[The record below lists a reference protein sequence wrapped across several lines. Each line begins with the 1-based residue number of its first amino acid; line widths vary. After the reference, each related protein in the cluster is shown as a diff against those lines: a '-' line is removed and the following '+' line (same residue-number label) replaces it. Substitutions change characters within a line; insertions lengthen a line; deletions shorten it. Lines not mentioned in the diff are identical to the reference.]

1 MKTKMHNGSRLL
13 SLLLAVVLVFTLTVP
28 ALAAEKP
35 QDMNLRIAVM
45 SDLHYLSPDMI
56 ADTEDFEHAF
66 NSDRKLL
73 KESSSV
79 LHEMLER
86 VRADKP
92 DILLVSGDLTKDG
105 EQECHA
111 ALAKQLQQLQQD
123 VPGLKIYVINGNH
136 DIRNYNAKNFNTADG
151 KAVPATRTHPEDF
164 KRIYDFVYSDPTV
177 IATFTP
183 AAGNEAGS
191 LSYVAR
197 PVEGLTVIAMDTCR
211 YSSDNTSNGDDEHET
226 SGAISA
232 DLEKWV
238 IEQTAA
244 AKARGDLVIGLEHHG
259 LVPHFDVE
267 PTILPMYLVNGY
279 ERIAQEYA
287 DAGMSAVFTGHM
299 HAVDIAAMTTK
310 AGNTFYDIET
320 GSALTYPCPIRFVD
334 LRRSTVG
341 GETNTYMSVST
352 KTHIGPI
359 NYTDP
364 ATGVAY
370 VIDDLTEYAR
380 EFGFSTAMLKT
391 VAGDFVKSF
400 FGKYLPNDTWPVTK
414 IIENIDKIIEDV
426 ASIPVA
432 EGNNLLDFAN
442 WIYRCNLAG
451 EDDGNYP
458 AWVQSGIDQL
468 KSGALLDQVLD
479 IVAKDAFGRGSV
491 LFTKFQGLFTKYLK
505 SQLNDLLVKIVV
517 SMSVD
522 NNCPD
527 DNDKTILLE
536 GSNAQVRLLPVTGSS
551 AATTQA
557 YVQGDTATVF
567 LTSRQLR
574 AATGAQSG
582 VAVTVDATDPAV
594 GTVVLAGRSIAN
606 ACDAGAAA
614 LQVKFRSGTVTLDA
628 RALAA
633 LDLHKDVAVSLAS
646 GASLNAAQQRA
657 LGSQAAAATL
667 ANASVL
673 VDGAAASCPA
683 GSVRAAVAVNAAN
696 DLTAWS
702 LADDGSISAVG
713 GVYDAGQQTYAFD
726 VVNGVT
732 AIARFP
738 FTDVVAGTWYYG
750 AAAYAYNN
758 GLFAGMTPTTFAPNA
773 TMTRAML
780 VSVLWRLA
788 GAPAPKA
795 PNTFV
800 DVPDGAWYTDAV
812 TWAAENGVVSGI
824 GGSRFDPSGFV
835 TREQTA
841 EILYNYA
848 HSKGYDVS
856 ARADLTAFPDAAS
869 VSGWA
874 EEALS
879 WANAAG
885 LINGTVRDGQTI
897 LDPQGR
903 RKKSRTQPATAII
916 GSGRTYKGFLIKSAA
931 PAWAV
936 SAQTTRRQ
944 YRS

>member
-259 LVPHFDVE
+259 LVPHFDVQ

-287 DAGMSAVFTGHM
+287 DAGMSVVFTGHM

-320 GSALTYPCPIRFVD
+320 GSALTYPCPVRFVD

-359 NYTDP
+359 HYTDP

-380 EFGFSTAMLKT
+380 EFGFTTDMLKT

-414 IIENIDKIIEDV
+414 IIANIDQIIDDV
-426 ASIPVA
+426 AAVPIA

-468 KSGALLDQVLD
+468 KSGALLDQVLN

-657 LGSQAAAATL
+657 LGSQAAAATF

-683 GSVRAAVAVNAAN
+683 GSVRAAVAVNAAD

-856 ARADLTAFPDAAS
+856 ARADLTAFPDAGS

-897 LDPQGR
+897 LDPQGSA
-903 RKKSRTQPATAII
+903 SR
-916 GSGRTYKGFLIKSAA
+916 
-931 PAWAV
+931 
-936 SAQTTRRQ
+936 AQVAMILMN
-944 YRS
+944 YVEHVVNA

>member
-73 KESSSV
+73 KESSSI
-79 LHEMLER
+79 LREMLER

-151 KAVPATRTHPEDF
+151 KAVPATRTEPEDF
-164 KRIYDFVYSDPTV
+164 KQIYDFVYSDPTV

-183 AAGNEAGS
+183 AEGNKAGG

-259 LVPHFDVE
+259 LVPHFDVQ

-287 DAGMSAVFTGHM
+287 DAGMSVVFTGHM

-320 GSALTYPCPIRFVD
+320 GSALTYPCPVRFVD

-359 NYTDP
+359 HYTDP
-364 ATGVAY
+364 ATGTAH

-380 EFGFSTAMLKT
+380 EFGFTTDMLKT
-391 VAGDFVKSF
+391 VAGDFIKSF

-414 IIENIDKIIEDV
+414 IIANIDQIIDDV
-426 ASIPVA
+426 AAVPIA

-657 LGSQAAAATL
+657 LGTQAATATL

-683 GSVRAAVAVNAAN
+683 GSVRAAVAVNAAD

-713 GVYDAGQQTYAFD
+713 GAYDAGQQTYAFD

-856 ARADLTAFPDAAS
+856 ARADLTAFPDAGS

-897 LDPQGR
+897 LDPQGSA
-903 RKKSRTQPATAII
+903 SR
-916 GSGRTYKGFLIKSAA
+916 
-931 PAWAV
+931 
-936 SAQTTRRQ
+936 AQVAMILMN
-944 YRS
+944 YVEHVVNA

>member
-151 KAVPATRTHPEDF
+151 KAVPATRTEPEDF

-177 IATFTP
+177 LATFTP
-183 AAGNEAGS
+183 AEGNKAGG

-259 LVPHFDVE
+259 LVPHFDVQ

-287 DAGMSAVFTGHM
+287 DAGMSVVFTGHM

-320 GSALTYPCPIRFVD
+320 GSALTYPCPVRFVD

-359 NYTDP
+359 HYTDP

-380 EFGFSTAMLKT
+380 EFGFTTAMLKT

-414 IIENIDKIIEDV
+414 IVANIDQIIDDV
-426 ASIPVA
+426 AAVPIA

-633 LDLHKDVAVSLAS
+633 LDLHRDVAVSLAS

-683 GSVRAAVAVNAAN
+683 GSVRAAVAVNAAD

-702 LADDGSISAVG
+702 LADDGSISAVSG
-713 GVYDAGQQTYAFD
+713 AYDAGQQTYAFD

-856 ARADLTAFPDAAS
+856 ARADLTEFPDAAS

-897 LDPQGR
+897 LDPQGSA
-903 RKKSRTQPATAII
+903 SR
-916 GSGRTYKGFLIKSAA
+916 
-931 PAWAV
+931 
-936 SAQTTRRQ
+936 AQVAMILMN
-944 YRS
+944 YVEHVVNA

>member
-1 MKTKMHNGSRLL
+1 MNHSKRIGSRLL
-13 SLLLAVVLVFTLTVP
+13 SLLLAVALVLALSVP
-28 ALAAEKP
+28 AFAA
-35 QDMNLRIAVM
+35 QDSHSGADTGMLKIAVM
-45 SDLHYLSPDMI
+45 SDDHYLSPSMI
-56 ADTEDFEHAF
+56 RDTADYTTAL
-66 NSDRKLL
+66 NSDRKMFA
-73 KESSSV
+73 ESDAI
-79 LHEMLER
+79 LRTMLDA
-86 VRADKP
+86 VRQDKP
-92 DILLVSGDLTKDG
+92 DVLLISGDLTKDG
-105 EQECHA
+105 EQECHK
-111 ALAKQLQQLQQD
+111 ALAKALQQLQRD
-123 VPGLKIYVINGNH
+123 VPGLKVYVINGNH
-136 DIRNYNAKNFNTADG
+136 DIRNADALNFNTADG
-151 KAVPATRTHPEDF
+151 KAVPATRTDPEDF
-164 KRIYDFVYSDPTV
+164 KRIYDFIYSDPTV
-177 IATFTP
+177 IATYTP
-183 AAGNEAGS
+183 PAGKEAGG

-197 PVEGLTVIAMDTCR
+197 PADGYTLVVIDTGR
-211 YSSDNTSNGDDEHET
+211 YSSDNTSTGKNEHET

-232 DLEKWV
+232 DLEQWV
-238 IEQTAA
+238 IDQIKA
-244 AKARGDLVIGLEHHG
+244 AKARGDVVLGMQHHG
-259 LVPHFDVE
+259 LVAHFDVQ
-267 PTILPMYLVNGY
+267 PTILPMYLVNDY
-279 ERIAQEYA
+279 ERLSQEYA
-287 DAGMSAVFTGHM
+287 DAGMSVMFTGHS
-299 HAVDIAAMTTK
+299 HAVDIASATTV
-310 AGNTFYDIET
+310 AGNTIYDIET
-320 GSALTYPCPIRFVD
+320 GSGLTYPSPLRFVE
-334 LRRSTVG
+334 LRRSADATV
-341 GETNTYMSVST
+341 VST
-352 KTHIGPI
+352 GVRTHFGPI
-359 NYTDP
+359 HYTDP
-364 ATGVAY
+364 LTGTAKT
-370 VIDDLTEYAR
+370 IDDLTEYGRAH
-380 EFGFSTAMLKT
+380 GFTTDMLKT
-391 VAGDFVKSF
+391 VAGSFVKSF
-400 FGKYLPNDTWPVTK
+400 FGKFLPNDTWPVTK
-414 IIENIDKIIEDV
+414 IIANIDQIIDDV
-426 ASIPVA
+426 AAVPIA

-442 WIYRCNLAG
+442 WIYQCNLAG

-458 AWVQSGIDQL
+458 AWVQSGVDQL

-479 IVAKDAFGRGSV
+479 IVARDTFGCGSV
-491 LFTKFQGLFTKYLK
+491 LFTKFQGLFTRYLK

-522 NNCPD
+522 NNCAD
-527 DNDKTILLE
+527 DNDMTFLIANS
-536 GSNAQVRLLPVTGSS
+536 GDAQIRLLPVSGSS

-557 YVQGDTATVF
+557 YVQGSTATVF

-574 AATGAQSG
+574 AATDAQFD
-582 VAVTVDATDPAV
+582 ATVTINATDPAAD
-594 GTVVLAGRSIAN
+594 TVILSGRSIIN
-606 ACDAGAAA
+606 ARNAGVAA

-633 LDLHKDVAVSLAS
+633 LDLHKDVAVSLT

-657 LGSQAAAATL
+657 LGTQAGSAVL

-683 GSVRAAVAVNAAN
+683 GSVRAAVAVNAAD

-713 GVYDAGQQTYAFD
+713 GAYDAGQQTYAFD

-788 GAPAPKA
+788 GEPAPKA

-856 ARADLTAFPDAAS
+856 ARADLTAFPDAGS

-897 LDPQGR
+897 LDPQGSA
-903 RKKSRTQPATAII
+903 SR
-916 GSGRTYKGFLIKSAA
+916 
-931 PAWAV
+931 
-936 SAQTTRRQ
+936 AQVAMILMN
-944 YRS
+944 YVEHVVNA

>member
-79 LHEMLER
+79 LREMLER

-151 KAVPATRTHPEDF
+151 KAVPATRTEPEDF

-177 IATFTP
+177 LATFTP
-183 AAGNEAGS
+183 AEGNKAGG

-211 YSSDNTSNGDDEHET
+211 YSADNTSNGDDEHET

-259 LVPHFDVE
+259 LVPHFDVQ

-287 DAGMSAVFTGHM
+287 DAGMSVVFTGHM

-320 GSALTYPCPIRFVD
+320 GSALTYPCPVRFVD

-359 NYTDP
+359 HYTDP

-380 EFGFSTAMLKT
+380 EFGFTTAMLKT

-414 IIENIDKIIEDV
+414 IIANIDQIIDDV
-426 ASIPVA
+426 AAVPIA

-683 GSVRAAVAVNAAN
+683 GSVRAAVAVNAAD

-702 LADDGSISAVG
+702 LADDGSISAVSG
-713 GVYDAGQQTYAFD
+713 AYDAGQQTYAFD

-879 WANAAG
+879 WANAAD

-897 LDPQGR
+897 LDPQGSA
-903 RKKSRTQPATAII
+903 SR
-916 GSGRTYKGFLIKSAA
+916 
-931 PAWAV
+931 
-936 SAQTTRRQ
+936 AQVAMILMN
-944 YRS
+944 YVEHVVNA

>member
-56 ADTEDFEHAF
+56 ADTEDFEHAL

-73 KESSSV
+73 KESSAI
-79 LHEMLER
+79 LNEMFER

-123 VPGLKIYVINGNH
+123 IPGLKIYVINGNH

-151 KAVPATRTHPEDF
+151 KAVLATRTEPEDF

-183 AAGNEAGS
+183 AEGNKAGG

-211 YSSDNTSNGDDEHET
+211 YSSDNTSIGDDEHET

-267 PTILPMYLVNGY
+267 PTILPMYLVNDY

-299 HAVDIAAMTTK
+299 HAVDIAAMTTA

-359 NYTDP
+359 HYTDP
-364 ATGVAY
+364 ATGAAY

-380 EFGFSTAMLKT
+380 EFGFSTDMLKT

-414 IIENIDKIIEDV
+414 IIANIDQIIDDV
-426 ASIPVA
+426 AAIPIA

-442 WIYRCNLAG
+442 WIYQCNLAG

-557 YVQGDTATVF
+557 YVQGDTAAVF

-594 GTVVLAGRSIAN
+594 GTVVLSGRSIAN

-614 LQVKFRSGTVTLDA
+614 LQMKFRSGTVTLDA

-683 GSVRAAVAVNAAN
+683 GSVRAAVAVNAAD

-702 LADDGSISAVG
+702 LAENGTISAVG
-713 GVYDAGQQTYAFD
+713 GAWDADRQTYTFD
-726 VVNGVT
+726 VVSGVT

-788 GAPAPKA
+788 GEPAPKA

-856 ARADLTAFPDAAS
+856 ARADLTVFPDAGS

-874 EEALS
+874 ENALS

-897 LDPQGR
+897 LDPQGSA
-903 RKKSRTQPATAII
+903 SR
-916 GSGRTYKGFLIKSAA
+916 
-931 PAWAV
+931 
-936 SAQTTRRQ
+936 AQVAMILMN
-944 YRS
+944 YVEHVVNA

>member
-123 VPGLKIYVINGNH
+123 IPGLKIYVINGNH
-136 DIRNYNAKNFNTADG
+136 DIRNYNAKNFNTPDG

-197 PVEGLTVIAMDTCR
+197 PVEGLTIVAMDTCR
-211 YSSDNTSNGDDEHET
+211 YSKENTSNGTDEHET

-359 NYTDP
+359 HYTDP

-380 EFGFSTAMLKT
+380 EFGFTTAMLKT
-391 VAGDFVKSF
+391 VAGDFIKSF

-414 IIENIDKIIEDV
+414 IVANIDKIIDDV
-426 ASIPVA
+426 AAVPIA

-458 AWVQSGIDQL
+458 AWVQSGMDQL
-468 KSGALLDQVLD
+468 RSGALLDQVLD
-479 IVAKDAFGRGSV
+479 IVAKDAFGRSSV

-505 SQLNDLLVKIVV
+505 GQLNDLLVKIVV

-683 GSVRAAVAVNAAN
+683 GSVRAAVAVNAAD

-702 LADDGSISAVG
+702 LADDGSISAVSG
-713 GVYDAGQQTYAFD
+713 AYDAGQQTYAFD

-897 LDPQGR
+897 LNPQGSA
-903 RKKSRTQPATAII
+903 SR
-916 GSGRTYKGFLIKSAA
+916 
-931 PAWAV
+931 
-936 SAQTTRRQ
+936 AQVAMILMN
-944 YRS
+944 YVEHVVNA

>member
-151 KAVPATRTHPEDF
+151 KAVPATRTEPEDF

-197 PVEGLTVIAMDTCR
+197 PVEGLTIVAMDTCR
-211 YSSDNTSNGDDEHET
+211 YSKENTSNGDDEHET

-259 LVPHFDVE
+259 LVPHFDVQ

-287 DAGMSAVFTGHM
+287 DAGMSVVFTGHM

-320 GSALTYPCPIRFVD
+320 GSALTYPCPVRFVD

-359 NYTDP
+359 HYTDP

-380 EFGFSTAMLKT
+380 EFGFTTAMLKT

-414 IIENIDKIIEDV
+414 IVANIDQIIDDV
-426 ASIPVA
+426 AAVPIA

-536 GSNAQVRLLPVTGSS
+536 GSNAQVRLLPVTGSN

-683 GSVRAAVAVNAAN
+683 GSVRAAVAVNAAD

-702 LADDGSISAVG
+702 LADDGSISAVSG
-713 GVYDAGQQTYAFD
+713 AYDAGQQTYAFD

-856 ARADLTAFPDAAS
+856 ARAELTAFPDAGS

-897 LDPQGR
+897 LDPQGSA
-903 RKKSRTQPATAII
+903 SR
-916 GSGRTYKGFLIKSAA
+916 
-931 PAWAV
+931 
-936 SAQTTRRQ
+936 AQVAMILMN
-944 YRS
+944 YVEHVVNA

>member
-1 MKTKMHNGSRLL
+1 MKTRMHNGSRLL

-28 ALAAEKP
+28 ALAADKP

-56 ADTEDFEHAF
+56 ADTADFEHAL

-73 KESSSV
+73 KESSAI
-79 LHEMLER
+79 LYEKFEQ

-123 VPGLKIYVINGNH
+123 IPGLKIYVINGNH
-136 DIRNYNAKNFNTADG
+136 DIRNYNAKNFNTPDG

-197 PVEGLTVIAMDTCR
+197 PVEGLTIIAMDTCR
-211 YSSDNTSNGDDEHET
+211 YSKENTSNGTDEHET

-287 DAGMSAVFTGHM
+287 DAGMSVVFTGHM

-320 GSALTYPCPIRFVD
+320 GSALTYPCPVRFVD

-341 GETNTYMSVST
+341 GETSTYMSVST
-352 KTHIGPI
+352 KTHTGPI
-359 NYTDP
+359 HYTDP
-364 ATGVAY
+364 ATGTAH

-380 EFGFSTAMLKT
+380 EFGFSTDMLKT

-414 IIENIDKIIEDV
+414 IVANIDQIIDDV
-426 ASIPVA
+426 AAVPIA
-432 EGNNLLDFAN
+432 DGKDLLDFAN
-442 WIYRCNLAG
+442 WIYQCNLAG

-458 AWVQSGIDQL
+458 AWVQSGVDQL
-468 KSGALLDQVLD
+468 KSGALLDQVLN
-479 IVAKDAFGRGSV
+479 IVARDAFGRGSV
-491 LFTKFQGLFTKYLK
+491 LFTKFQGLFTRYLK

-683 GSVRAAVAVNAAN
+683 GSVRAAVAVNAAD

-702 LADDGSISAVG
+702 LADDGSISAVSG
-713 GVYDAGQQTYAFD
+713 AYDAGQQTYAFD

-856 ARADLTAFPDAAS
+856 ARADLTAFPDAGS

-897 LDPQGR
+897 LDPQGSA
-903 RKKSRTQPATAII
+903 SR
-916 GSGRTYKGFLIKSAA
+916 
-931 PAWAV
+931 
-936 SAQTTRRQ
+936 AQVAMILMN
-944 YRS
+944 YVEHVVNA

>member
-13 SLLLAVVLVFTLTVP
+13 SLLLAVVLVLTLTVP

-197 PVEGLTVIAMDTCR
+197 PVEGLTIVAMDTCR
-211 YSSDNTSNGDDEHET
+211 YSKENTSNGTDEHET

-320 GSALTYPCPIRFVD
+320 GSALTYPCPVRFVD

-359 NYTDP
+359 HYTDP

-380 EFGFSTAMLKT
+380 EFGFTTAMLKT
-391 VAGDFVKSF
+391 VAGDFIKSF

-414 IIENIDKIIEDV
+414 IIANIDQIIDDV
-426 ASIPVA
+426 AAVPIA

-657 LGSQAAAATL
+657 LGSQAATATL

-683 GSVRAAVAVNAAN
+683 GSVRAAVAVNAAD

-713 GVYDAGQQTYAFD
+713 GAYDAGQQTYAFD

-856 ARADLTAFPDAAS
+856 ARADLTAFPDAGS

-897 LDPQGR
+897 LDPQGSA
-903 RKKSRTQPATAII
+903 SR
-916 GSGRTYKGFLIKSAA
+916 
-931 PAWAV
+931 
-936 SAQTTRRQ
+936 AQVAMILMN
-944 YRS
+944 YVEHVVNA

>member
-13 SLLLAVVLVFTLTVP
+13 SLLLAVVLVLTLTVP

-111 ALAKQLQQLQQD
+111 ALAKQLQQD
-123 VPGLKIYVINGNH
+123 IPGLKIYVINGNH
-136 DIRNYNAKNFNTADG
+136 DIRNYNAKNFNTPDG

-197 PVEGLTVIAMDTCR
+197 PVEGLTIVAMDTCR
-211 YSSDNTSNGDDEHET
+211 YSKENTSNGTDEHET

-414 IIENIDKIIEDV
+414 IVANIDQIIDDV
-426 ASIPVA
+426 AAVPIA

-458 AWVQSGIDQL
+458 AWVQSGMDQL
-468 KSGALLDQVLD
+468 RSGALLDQVLD
-479 IVAKDAFGRGSV
+479 IVAKDAFGRSSV

-505 SQLNDLLVKIVV
+505 GQLNDLLVKIVV

-683 GSVRAAVAVNAAN
+683 GSVRAAVAVNAAD

-713 GVYDAGQQTYAFD
+713 GAYDAGQQTYAFD

-897 LDPQGR
+897 LDPQGSA
-903 RKKSRTQPATAII
+903 SR
-916 GSGRTYKGFLIKSAA
+916 
-931 PAWAV
+931 
-936 SAQTTRRQ
+936 AQVAMILMN
-944 YRS
+944 YVEHVVNA

>member
-79 LHEMLER
+79 LREMLER

-123 VPGLKIYVINGNH
+123 IPGLKIYVINGNH
-136 DIRNYNAKNFNTADG
+136 DIRNYNAKNFNTPDG

-359 NYTDP
+359 HYTDP

-380 EFGFSTAMLKT
+380 KFGFTTAMLKT
-391 VAGDFVKSF
+391 VAGDFIKSF

-414 IIENIDKIIEDV
+414 IVANIDQIIDDV
-426 ASIPVA
+426 AAVPIA

-458 AWVQSGIDQL
+458 AWVQSGVDQL

-683 GSVRAAVAVNAAN
+683 GSVRAAVAVNAAD

-713 GVYDAGQQTYAFD
+713 GAYDAGQQTYAFD

-788 GAPAPKA
+788 GEPAPKA

-897 LDPQGR
+897 LDPQGSA
-903 RKKSRTQPATAII
+903 SR
-916 GSGRTYKGFLIKSAA
+916 
-931 PAWAV
+931 
-936 SAQTTRRQ
+936 AQVAMILMN
-944 YRS
+944 YVEHVVNA

>member
-151 KAVPATRTHPEDF
+151 KAVPATRTEPEDF

-177 IATFTP
+177 LATFTP
-183 AAGNEAGS
+183 AEGNKAGG

-259 LVPHFDVE
+259 LVPHFDVQ

-287 DAGMSAVFTGHM
+287 DAGMSVVFTGHM

-320 GSALTYPCPIRFVD
+320 GSALTYPCPVRFVD

-359 NYTDP
+359 HYTDP

-380 EFGFSTAMLKT
+380 EFGFTTAMLKT

-414 IIENIDKIIEDV
+414 IIANIDQIIDDV
-426 ASIPVA
+426 AAVPIA

-606 ACDAGAAA
+606 ARDAGAAA

-657 LGSQAAAATL
+657 LGSQVAAATL
-667 ANASVL
+667 ARASVT

-683 GSVRAAVAVNAAN
+683 GSVRAAVAVNAAD

-856 ARADLTAFPDAAS
+856 ARADLTAFPDAGS

-897 LDPQGR
+897 LDPQGSA
-903 RKKSRTQPATAII
+903 SR
-916 GSGRTYKGFLIKSAA
+916 
-931 PAWAV
+931 
-936 SAQTTRRQ
+936 AQVAMILMN
-944 YRS
+944 YVEHVVNA

>member
-136 DIRNYNAKNFNTADG
+136 DIRNYNAKNFNTPDG
-151 KAVPATRTHPEDF
+151 KAVPATRTEPEDF
-164 KRIYDFVYSDPTV
+164 KQIYDFVYSDPTV

-183 AAGNEAGS
+183 AEGNKAGG

-259 LVPHFDVE
+259 LVPHFDVQ

-287 DAGMSAVFTGHM
+287 DAGMSVVFTGHM

-320 GSALTYPCPIRFVD
+320 GSALTYPCPVRFVD

-359 NYTDP
+359 HYTDP

-380 EFGFSTAMLKT
+380 EFGFTTDMLKT
-391 VAGDFVKSF
+391 VAGDFIKSF

-414 IIENIDKIIEDV
+414 IIANIDQIIDDV
-426 ASIPVA
+426 AAVPIA
-432 EGNNLLDFAN
+432 EGNDLLDFAN

-683 GSVRAAVAVNAAN
+683 GSVRAAVAVNAAD

-713 GVYDAGQQTYAFD
+713 GAYDAGQQTYAFD

-856 ARADLTAFPDAAS
+856 ARADLTAFPDAGS

-874 EEALS
+874 EKALS

-897 LDPQGR
+897 LDPQGSA
-903 RKKSRTQPATAII
+903 SR
-916 GSGRTYKGFLIKSAA
+916 
-931 PAWAV
+931 
-936 SAQTTRRQ
+936 AQVAMILMN
-944 YRS
+944 YVEHVVNA

>member
-13 SLLLAVVLVFTLTVP
+13 SLLLAVVFVFTLTVP

-151 KAVPATRTHPEDF
+151 KAVPATRTEPEDF

-177 IATFTP
+177 LATFTP
-183 AAGNEAGS
+183 AEGNKAGG

-259 LVPHFDVE
+259 LVPHFDVQ

-287 DAGMSAVFTGHM
+287 DAGMSVVFTGHM

-320 GSALTYPCPIRFVD
+320 GSALTYPCPVRFVD

-359 NYTDP
+359 HYTDP

-380 EFGFSTAMLKT
+380 EFGFTTAMLKT

-414 IIENIDKIIEDV
+414 IVANIDQIIDDV
-426 ASIPVA
+426 AAVPIA

-633 LDLHKDVAVSLAS
+633 LDLHRDVAVSLAS

-683 GSVRAAVAVNAAN
+683 GSVRAAVAVNAAD

-702 LADDGSISAVG
+702 LADDGSISAVSG
-713 GVYDAGQQTYAFD
+713 AYDAGQQTYAFD

-897 LDPQGR
+897 LDPQGSA
-903 RKKSRTQPATAII
+903 SR
-916 GSGRTYKGFLIKSAA
+916 
-931 PAWAV
+931 
-936 SAQTTRRQ
+936 AQVAMILMN
-944 YRS
+944 YVEHVVNA

>member
-1 MKTKMHNGSRLL
+1 MKTRMHNGSRLL

-28 ALAAEKP
+28 ALAADKP

-56 ADTEDFEHAF
+56 ADTADFEHAL

-73 KESSSV
+73 KESSAI
-79 LHEMLER
+79 LYEKFEQ

-123 VPGLKIYVINGNH
+123 IPGLKIYVINGNH
-136 DIRNYNAKNFNTADG
+136 DIRNYNAKNFNTPDG

-197 PVEGLTVIAMDTCR
+197 PVEGLTIIAMDTCR
-211 YSSDNTSNGDDEHET
+211 YSKENTSNGTDEHET

-287 DAGMSAVFTGHM
+287 DAGMSVVFTGHM

-380 EFGFSTAMLKT
+380 EFGFSTDMLKT

-458 AWVQSGIDQL
+458 AWVQSGMDQL
-468 KSGALLDQVLD
+468 RSGALLDQVLD
-479 IVAKDAFGRGSV
+479 IVAKDAFGRSSV
-491 LFTKFQGLFTKYLK
+491 LLTKFQGLFTKYLK
-505 SQLNDLLVKIVV
+505 GQLNDLLVKIVV

-551 AATTQA
+551 ATSTQA
-557 YVQGDTATVF
+557 YVQDGTSTVF
-567 LTSRQLR
+567 LSSRQLR
-574 AATGAQSG
+574 AATNAQSG
-582 VAVTVDATDPAV
+582 ATVTVDATDPAAS
-594 GTVVLAGRSIAN
+594 TVVLAGHSIAN
-606 ACDAGAAA
+606 AREAGVAA
-614 LQVKFRSGTVTLDA
+614 LQVKFKSGTVALNA
-628 RALAA
+628 SALAA
-633 LDLHKDVAVSLAS
+633 LDLHKDVVVSLAN
-646 GASLNAAQQRA
+646 GASLNAAQRRA
-657 LGSQAAAATL
+657 LGKQADSAVLAT
-667 ANASVL
+667 ASVT
-673 VDGAAASCPA
+673 VDGAAVKYPA
-683 GSVRAAVAVNAAN
+683 GGVRATVSARALENM
-696 DLTAWS
+696 TAWN

-713 GVYDAGQQTYAFD
+713 GAYNAEQKTYSFN
-726 VVNGVT
+726 VLNGVT
-732 AIARFP
+732 AMASFP
-738 FTDVVAGTWYYG
+738 FADVPAGAWYYG

-758 GLFAGMTPTTFAPNA
+758 GLFAGETATTFAPNQ
-773 TMTRAML
+773 TMNRAML
-780 VSVLWRLA
+780 VTVLWSLA
-788 GAPAPKA
+788 GKPAPKGV
-795 PNTFV
+795 NTFS
-800 DVPDGAWYTDAV
+800 DVPNGEWYTNAV
-812 TWAAENGVVSGI
+812 TWAAENSVVTGVGSG
-824 GGSRFDPSGFV
+824 RFDPNGAV
-835 TREQTA
+835 TREQA
-841 EILYNYA
+841 AVILYKYA
-848 HSKGYDVS
+848 QSKGYDVS
-856 ARADLTAFPDAAS
+856 AHADLTAFPDAGS
-869 VSGWA
+869 VSDWA
-874 EEALS
+874 QDALA
-879 WANAAG
+879 WANATG
-885 LINGTVRDGQTI
+885 LIQGTVYGSKTI
-897 LDPQGR
+897 LDPQGSA
-903 RKKSRTQPATAII
+903 SRAQVAAI
-916 GSGRTYKGFLIKSAA
+916 L
-931 PAWAV
+931 
-936 SAQTTRRQ
+936 
-944 YRS
+944 RSYVEHVVNA

>member
-1 MKTKMHNGSRLL
+1 MNHSKRIGSRLL
-13 SLLLAVVLVFTLTVP
+13 SLLLAVALVLALSVP
-28 ALAAEKP
+28 AFAA
-35 QDMNLRIAVM
+35 QDSHSGADTGTLKIAVM
-45 SDLHYLSPDMI
+45 SDDHYLSPSMI
-56 ADTEDFEHAF
+56 RDTADYTTAL
-66 NSDRKLL
+66 NSDRKMFA
-73 KESSSV
+73 ESDAI
-79 LHEMLER
+79 LRTMLDA
-86 VRADKP
+86 VRQDKP
-92 DILLVSGDLTKDG
+92 DVLLISGDLTKDG
-105 EQECHA
+105 EQECHK
-111 ALAKQLQQLQQD
+111 ALAKALQQLQRD
-123 VPGLKIYVINGNH
+123 VPGLKVYVINGNH
-136 DIRNYNAKNFNTADG
+136 DIRNADALNFNTADG
-151 KAVPATRTHPEDF
+151 KAVPATRTDPEDF
-164 KRIYDFVYSDPTV
+164 KRIYDFIYSDPTV
-177 IATFTP
+177 IATYTP
-183 AAGNEAGS
+183 PAGKEAGG

-197 PVEGLTVIAMDTCR
+197 PADGYTLVVIDTGR
-211 YSSDNTSNGDDEHET
+211 YSSDNTSTGKNEHET

-232 DLEKWV
+232 DLEQWV
-238 IEQTAA
+238 IDQIKA
-244 AKARGDLVIGLEHHG
+244 AKARGDVVLGMQHHG
-259 LVPHFDVE
+259 LVAHFDVQ
-267 PTILPMYLVNGY
+267 PTILPMYLVNDY
-279 ERIAQEYA
+279 ERLSQEYA
-287 DAGMSAVFTGHM
+287 DAGMSVMFTGHS
-299 HAVDIAAMTTK
+299 HAVDIASATTV
-310 AGNTFYDIET
+310 AGNTIYDIET
-320 GSALTYPCPIRFVD
+320 GSGLTYPSPLRFVE
-334 LRRSTVG
+334 LRRSADATV
-341 GETNTYMSVST
+341 VST
-352 KTHIGPI
+352 GVRTHFGPI
-359 NYTDP
+359 HYTDP
-364 ATGVAY
+364 LTGTAKT
-370 VIDDLTEYAR
+370 IDDLTEYGRAH
-380 EFGFSTAMLKT
+380 GFTTDMLKT
-391 VAGDFVKSF
+391 VAGSFVKSF
-400 FGKYLPNDTWPVTK
+400 FGKFLPNDTWPVTK
-414 IIENIDKIIEDV
+414 IIANIDQIIDDV
-426 ASIPVA
+426 AAVPIA

-442 WIYRCNLAG
+442 WIYQCNLAG

-458 AWVQSGIDQL
+458 AWVQSGVDQL

-479 IVAKDAFGRGSV
+479 IVARDTFGCGSV
-491 LFTKFQGLFTKYLK
+491 LFTKFQGLFTRYLK

-522 NNCPD
+522 NNCAD
-527 DNDKTILLE
+527 DNDMTFLIANS
-536 GSNAQVRLLPVTGSS
+536 GDAQIRLLPVSGSS

-557 YVQGDTATVF
+557 YVQGSTATVF

-574 AATGAQSG
+574 AATDAQFD
-582 VAVTVDATDPAV
+582 ATVTINATDPAAD
-594 GTVVLAGRSIAN
+594 TVILSGRSIIN
-606 ACDAGAAA
+606 ARNAGVAA

-633 LDLHKDVAVSLAS
+633 LDLHKDVAVSLT

-657 LGSQAAAATL
+657 LGTQAGSAVL

-683 GSVRAAVAVNAAN
+683 GSVRAAVAVNAAD

-713 GVYDAGQQTYAFD
+713 GAYDAGQQTYAFD

-897 LDPQGR
+897 LDPQGSA
-903 RKKSRTQPATAII
+903 SR
-916 GSGRTYKGFLIKSAA
+916 
-931 PAWAV
+931 
-936 SAQTTRRQ
+936 AQVAMILMN
-944 YRS
+944 YVEHVVNA

>member
-1 MKTKMHNGSRLL
+1 MKTRMHNGSRLL

-28 ALAAEKP
+28 ALAADKP

-56 ADTEDFEHAF
+56 ADTADFEHAL

-73 KESSSV
+73 KESSAI
-79 LHEMLER
+79 LYEKFEQ

-123 VPGLKIYVINGNH
+123 IPGLKIYVINGNH

-151 KAVPATRTHPEDF
+151 KAVPATRTEPEDF

-197 PVEGLTVIAMDTCR
+197 PVEGLTIVAMDTCR
-211 YSSDNTSNGDDEHET
+211 YSKENTSNGDDEHET

-259 LVPHFDVE
+259 LVPHFDVQ

-287 DAGMSAVFTGHM
+287 DAGMSVVFTGHM

-320 GSALTYPCPIRFVD
+320 GSALTYPCPVRFVD

-359 NYTDP
+359 HYTDP

-380 EFGFSTAMLKT
+380 EFGFTTAMLKT

-414 IIENIDKIIEDV
+414 IVANIDQIIDDV
-426 ASIPVA
+426 AAVPIA

-536 GSNAQVRLLPVTGSS
+536 GSNAQVRLLPVTGSN

-683 GSVRAAVAVNAAN
+683 GSVRAAVAVNAAD

-702 LADDGSISAVG
+702 LADDGSISAVSG
-713 GVYDAGQQTYAFD
+713 AYDAGQQTYAFD

-856 ARADLTAFPDAAS
+856 ARADLTAFPDAGS

-897 LDPQGR
+897 LDPQGSA
-903 RKKSRTQPATAII
+903 SR
-916 GSGRTYKGFLIKSAA
+916 
-931 PAWAV
+931 
-936 SAQTTRRQ
+936 AQVAMILMN
-944 YRS
+944 YVEHVVNA

>member
-35 QDMNLRIAVM
+35 QDMNLKIAVM
-45 SDLHYLSPDMI
+45 SDDHYLSPSMI
-56 ADTEDFEHAF
+56 RDTEDYKTAL
-66 NSDRKLL
+66 NSDRKMFAESDAILRTLL
-73 KESSSV
+73 DA
-79 LHEMLER
+79 
-86 VRADKP
+86 VRQDKP
-92 DILLVSGDLTKDG
+92 DVLLLSGDLTKDG
-105 EQECHA
+105 EQECHK
-111 ALAKQLQQLQQD
+111 ALAKQLKQLQKE
-123 VPGLKIYVINGNH
+123 VPGMKVYVINGNH
-136 DIRNYNAKNFNTADG
+136 DIRNSDALNFNTPDG
-151 KAVPATRTHPEDF
+151 KAVPATRTHPKDF
-164 KRIYDFVYSDPTV
+164 KQIYDFVYSDPTV
-177 IATFTP
+177 IATYTP
-183 AAGNEAGS
+183 PAGKEAGG

-197 PVEGLTVIAMDTCR
+197 PADGFTLVVIDTGR
-211 YSSDNTSNGDDEHET
+211 YSSDNTSTGKDEHET
-226 SGAISA
+226 SGAISS
-232 DLEKWV
+232 DLEQWV
-238 IEQTAA
+238 IAQIQA
-244 AKARGDLVIGLEHHG
+244 AKARGDVVLGMQHHG
-259 LVPHFDVE
+259 LVAHFDVE
-267 PTILPMYLVNGY
+267 PTILPMYLVNNY
-279 ERIAQEYA
+279 DRLAQEYA
-287 DAGMSAVFTGHM
+287 DAGMSVMFTGHM
-299 HAVDIAAMTTK
+299 HAVDIAAKTTD
-310 AGNTFYDIET
+310 AGNTIYDIET
-320 GSALTYPCPIRFVD
+320 GSGLTYPSPLRFVEV
-334 LRRSTVG
+334 RRSADATV
-341 GETNTYMSVST
+341 VST
-352 KTHIGPI
+352 GTRTHFGPI
-359 NYTDP
+359 SYTDP
-364 ATGVAY
+364 LTGSAKT
-370 VIDDLTEYAR
+370 INDLTEYGRAH
-380 EFGFSTAMLKT
+380 GFSTDMLKT
-391 VAGDFVKSF
+391 VAGSFIKSF
-400 FGKYLPNDTWPVTK
+400 FSKFLPENTWPVTK
-414 IIENIDKIIEDV
+414 IVANIDQIIDDV
-426 ASIPVA
+426 AVVPIA
-432 EGNNLLDFAN
+432 EGKNLLDFAN
-442 WIYRCNLAG
+442 WIYQCNLAG

-458 AWVQSGIDQL
+458 AWVQSGVDQL
-468 KSGALLDQVLD
+468 RSGALLDQVLN

-522 NNCPD
+522 NNCPN
-527 DNDKTILLE
+527 DNDMTFLTE
-536 GSNAQVRLLPVTGSS
+536 NSGDAQVRLLPVSGSS

-557 YVQGDTATVF
+557 YVQGSTATVF

-574 AATGAQSG
+574 AATDAQSG
-582 VAVTVDATDPAV
+582 AAVTVNATDPAAD
-594 GTVVLAGRSIAN
+594 TVILSGRSIIN
-606 ACDAGAAA
+606 ARNAGVAA
-614 LQVKFRSGTVTLDA
+614 LQVQFAAGTVTLDSD
-628 RALAA
+628 ALAA
-633 LDLHKDVAVSLAS
+633 LDLHKDVAVSLT

-657 LGSQAAAATL
+657 LGMQAATATL

-683 GSVRAAVAVNAAN
+683 GSVRAAVAVNAAD

-713 GVYDAGQQTYAFD
+713 GAYDAGQQTYAFD

-738 FTDVVAGTWYYG
+738 FTDVAAGTWYYG

-788 GAPAPKA
+788 GEPAPKA

-856 ARADLTAFPDAAS
+856 ARADLTAFPDAGS

-897 LDPQGR
+897 LDPQGSA
-903 RKKSRTQPATAII
+903 SR
-916 GSGRTYKGFLIKSAA
+916 
-931 PAWAV
+931 
-936 SAQTTRRQ
+936 AQVAMILMN
-944 YRS
+944 YVEHVVNA

>member
-151 KAVPATRTHPEDF
+151 KAVPATRTEPEDF

-177 IATFTP
+177 LATFTP
-183 AAGNEAGS
+183 AEGNKAGG

-259 LVPHFDVE
+259 LVPHFDVQ

-287 DAGMSAVFTGHM
+287 DAGMSVVFTGHM

-320 GSALTYPCPIRFVD
+320 GSALTYPCPVRFVD

-359 NYTDP
+359 HYTDP

-380 EFGFSTAMLKT
+380 EFGFTTAMLKT
-391 VAGDFVKSF
+391 VAGDFIKSF

-414 IIENIDKIIEDV
+414 IVANIDQIIDDV
-426 ASIPVA
+426 AAIPIA

-633 LDLHKDVAVSLAS
+633 LDLHKDVAVSLAG

-683 GSVRAAVAVNAAN
+683 GSVRAAVAVNAAD

-788 GAPAPKA
+788 GEPAPKA

-856 ARADLTAFPDAAS
+856 ARADLTAFPDAGS

-897 LDPQGR
+897 LDPQGSA
-903 RKKSRTQPATAII
+903 SR
-916 GSGRTYKGFLIKSAA
+916 
-931 PAWAV
+931 
-936 SAQTTRRQ
+936 AQVAMILMN
-944 YRS
+944 YVEHVVNA

>member
-123 VPGLKIYVINGNH
+123 IPGLKIYVINGNH
-136 DIRNYNAKNFNTADG
+136 DIRNYNAKNFNTPDG

-279 ERIAQEYA
+279 ERIVQEYA

-380 EFGFSTAMLKT
+380 EFGFTTAMLKT

-414 IIENIDKIIEDV
+414 IVANIDQIIDDV
-426 ASIPVA
+426 AAVPIA

-468 KSGALLDQVLD
+468 KSGALLDQVLN

-551 AATTQA
+551 VATTQA

-657 LGSQAAAATL
+657 LGSQAATATL

-683 GSVRAAVAVNAAN
+683 GSVRAAVAVNAAD

-713 GVYDAGQQTYAFD
+713 GAYDAGQQTYAFD

-788 GAPAPKA
+788 GEPAPKA

-856 ARADLTAFPDAAS
+856 ARADLTAFPDAGS

-897 LDPQGR
+897 LDPQGSA
-903 RKKSRTQPATAII
+903 SR
-916 GSGRTYKGFLIKSAA
+916 
-931 PAWAV
+931 
-936 SAQTTRRQ
+936 AQVAMILMN
-944 YRS
+944 YVEHVVNA

>member
-13 SLLLAVVLVFTLTVP
+13 SLLLAVVLVLTLTVP

-151 KAVPATRTHPEDF
+151 KAVPATRTYPEDF

-259 LVPHFDVE
+259 LVPHFDVQ

-287 DAGMSAVFTGHM
+287 DAGMSVVFTGHM

-320 GSALTYPCPIRFVD
+320 GSALTYPCPVRFVD

-359 NYTDP
+359 HYTDP

-380 EFGFSTAMLKT
+380 EFGFTTAMLKT
-391 VAGDFVKSF
+391 VAGDFIKSF

-414 IIENIDKIIEDV
+414 IIANIDQIIDDV
-426 ASIPVA
+426 AAVPIA

-683 GSVRAAVAVNAAN
+683 GSVRAAVAVNAAD

-713 GVYDAGQQTYAFD
+713 GAYDAGQQTYAFD

-732 AIARFP
+732 AIARFL

-856 ARADLTAFPDAAS
+856 ARADLTAFPDAGS

-897 LDPQGR
+897 LDPQGSA
-903 RKKSRTQPATAII
+903 SR
-916 GSGRTYKGFLIKSAA
+916 
-931 PAWAV
+931 
-936 SAQTTRRQ
+936 AQVAMILMN
-944 YRS
+944 YVEHVVNA

>member
-136 DIRNYNAKNFNTADG
+136 DIRNYNAKNFNTPDG

-183 AAGNEAGS
+183 AAGNKAGG

-197 PVEGLTVIAMDTCR
+197 PVEGLTIVAMDTCR
-211 YSSDNTSNGDDEHET
+211 YSKENTSNGTDEHET

-414 IIENIDKIIEDV
+414 IVANIDQIIDDV
-426 ASIPVA
+426 AAVPIA

-458 AWVQSGIDQL
+458 AWVQSGMDQL
-468 KSGALLDQVLD
+468 RSGALLDQVLD
-479 IVAKDAFGRGSV
+479 IVAKDAFGRSSV

-505 SQLNDLLVKIVV
+505 GQLNDLLVKIVV

-657 LGSQAAAATL
+657 LGSQAATATL

-683 GSVRAAVAVNAAN
+683 GSVRAAVAVNAAD

-713 GVYDAGQQTYAFD
+713 GAYDAGQQTYAFD

-897 LDPQGR
+897 LDPQGSA
-903 RKKSRTQPATAII
+903 SR
-916 GSGRTYKGFLIKSAA
+916 
-931 PAWAV
+931 
-936 SAQTTRRQ
+936 AQVAMILMN
-944 YRS
+944 YVEHVVNA

>member
-123 VPGLKIYVINGNH
+123 IPGLKIYVINGNH
-136 DIRNYNAKNFNTADG
+136 DIRNYNAKNFNTPDG

-197 PVEGLTVIAMDTCR
+197 PVEGLTIVAMDTCR
-211 YSSDNTSNGDDEHET
+211 YSKENTSNGTDEHET

-244 AKARGDLVIGLEHHG
+244 AKVRGDLVIGLEHHG
-259 LVPHFDVE
+259 LVPHFDVQ

-414 IIENIDKIIEDV
+414 IIANIDQIIDDV
-426 ASIPVA
+426 AAVPIA

-458 AWVQSGIDQL
+458 AWVQSGMDQL
-468 KSGALLDQVLD
+468 RSGALLDQVLD
-479 IVAKDAFGRGSV
+479 IVAKDAFGRSSV

-536 GSNAQVRLLPVTGSS
+536 GSNAQVRLLPVTGSN

-646 GASLNAAQQRA
+646 GTSLNAAQQRA

-683 GSVRAAVAVNAAN
+683 GSVRAAVAVNAAD

-702 LADDGSISAVG
+702 LADDGSISAVSG
-713 GVYDAGQQTYAFD
+713 AYDAGQQTYAFD

-856 ARADLTAFPDAAS
+856 ARADLTAFPDAGS

-897 LDPQGR
+897 LDPQGSA
-903 RKKSRTQPATAII
+903 SR
-916 GSGRTYKGFLIKSAA
+916 
-931 PAWAV
+931 
-936 SAQTTRRQ
+936 AQVAMILMN
-944 YRS
+944 YVEHVVNA

>member
-73 KESSSV
+73 KESSAI
-79 LHEMLER
+79 LHEMFEQ

-136 DIRNYNAKNFNTADG
+136 DIRNYNAKNFNTPDG
-151 KAVPATRTHPEDF
+151 KAVPATRTEPEDF

-177 IATFTP
+177 LATFTP
-183 AAGNEAGS
+183 AEGNKAGG

-259 LVPHFDVE
+259 LVPHFDVQ

-287 DAGMSAVFTGHM
+287 DAGMSVVFTGHM

-320 GSALTYPCPIRFVD
+320 GSALTYPCPVRFVD

-359 NYTDP
+359 HYTDP

-380 EFGFSTAMLKT
+380 EFGFTTAMLKT
-391 VAGDFVKSF
+391 VAGDFIKSF

-414 IIENIDKIIEDV
+414 IIANIDQIIDDV
-426 ASIPVA
+426 AAVPIA

-657 LGSQAAAATL
+657 LGSQAATATL

-683 GSVRAAVAVNAAN
+683 GSVRAAVAVNAAD

-713 GVYDAGQQTYAFD
+713 GAYDAGQQTYAFD

-897 LDPQGR
+897 LDPQGSA
-903 RKKSRTQPATAII
+903 SR
-916 GSGRTYKGFLIKSAA
+916 
-931 PAWAV
+931 
-936 SAQTTRRQ
+936 AQVAMILMN
-944 YRS
+944 YVEHVVNA

>member
-197 PVEGLTVIAMDTCR
+197 PVEGLTIVAMDTCR
-211 YSSDNTSNGDDEHET
+211 YSKENTSNGTDEHET

-259 LVPHFDVE
+259 LVPHFDVQ

-287 DAGMSAVFTGHM
+287 DAGMSVVFTGHM

-320 GSALTYPCPIRFVD
+320 GSALTYPCPVRFVD

-359 NYTDP
+359 HYTDP

-370 VIDDLTEYAR
+370 VIDDLTEYAQ
-380 EFGFSTAMLKT
+380 EFGFTTAMLKT
-391 VAGDFVKSF
+391 VAGDFIKSF

-414 IIENIDKIIEDV
+414 IIANIDQIIDDV
-426 ASIPVA
+426 AAVPIA

-458 AWVQSGIDQL
+458 AWVQSGVDQL

-479 IVAKDAFGRGSV
+479 IVARDTFGCGSV
-491 LFTKFQGLFTKYLK
+491 LFTKFQGLFTRYLK

-667 ANASVL
+667 ANTSVL

-683 GSVRAAVAVNAAN
+683 GSVRAAVAVNAAD

-702 LADDGSISAVG
+702 LADDGSISAVSG
-713 GVYDAGQQTYAFD
+713 AYDAGQQTYAFD

-788 GAPAPKA
+788 GEPAPKA

-897 LDPQGR
+897 LDPQGSA
-903 RKKSRTQPATAII
+903 SR
-916 GSGRTYKGFLIKSAA
+916 
-931 PAWAV
+931 
-936 SAQTTRRQ
+936 AQVAMILMN
-944 YRS
+944 YVEHVVNA

>member
-13 SLLLAVVLVFTLTVP
+13 SLLLAVVLVLTLTVP

-79 LHEMLER
+79 LREMLER

-151 KAVPATRTHPEDF
+151 KAVPATRTEPEDF

-177 IATFTP
+177 LATFTP
-183 AAGNEAGS
+183 AEGNKAGG

-259 LVPHFDVE
+259 LVPHFDVQ

-287 DAGMSAVFTGHM
+287 DAGMSVVFTGHM

-320 GSALTYPCPIRFVD
+320 GSALTYPCPVRFVD

-380 EFGFSTAMLKT
+380 EFGFTTDMLKT
-391 VAGDFVKSF
+391 VAGDFIKSF

-414 IIENIDKIIEDV
+414 IVANIDQIIDDV
-426 ASIPVA
+426 AAVPIA

-574 AATGAQSG
+574 TATGAQSG

-683 GSVRAAVAVNAAN
+683 GSVRAAVAVNAAD

-702 LADDGSISAVG
+702 LADDGSISAVSG
-713 GVYDAGQQTYAFD
+713 AYDAGQQTYAFD

-897 LDPQGR
+897 LDPQGSA
-903 RKKSRTQPATAII
+903 SR
-916 GSGRTYKGFLIKSAA
+916 
-931 PAWAV
+931 
-936 SAQTTRRQ
+936 AQVAMILMN
-944 YRS
+944 YVEHVVNA

>member
-1 MKTKMHNGSRLL
+1 MKTRMHNGSRLL

-56 ADTEDFEHAF
+56 ADTADFEHAL

-73 KESSSV
+73 KESSAI
-79 LHEMLER
+79 LYEKFEQ

-123 VPGLKIYVINGNH
+123 IPGLKIYVINGNH
-136 DIRNYNAKNFNTADG
+136 DIRNYNAKNFNTPDG

-183 AAGNEAGS
+183 AAGNEAGG

-197 PVEGLTVIAMDTCR
+197 PVEGLTIIAMDTCR
-211 YSSDNTSNGDDEHET
+211 YSKENTSNGTDEHET

-287 DAGMSAVFTGHM
+287 DAGMSVVFTGHM

-320 GSALTYPCPIRFVD
+320 GSALTYPCPVRFVD

-341 GETNTYMSVST
+341 GETSTYMSVST
-352 KTHIGPI
+352 KTHTGPI
-359 NYTDP
+359 HYTDP
-364 ATGVAY
+364 ATGTAH

-380 EFGFSTAMLKT
+380 EFGFSTDMLKT

-414 IIENIDKIIEDV
+414 IVANIDQIIDDV
-426 ASIPVA
+426 AAVPIA
-432 EGNNLLDFAN
+432 DGKDLLDFAN
-442 WIYRCNLAG
+442 WIYQCNLAG

-458 AWVQSGIDQL
+458 AWVQSGVDQL
-468 KSGALLDQVLD
+468 KSGALLDQVLN

-491 LFTKFQGLFTKYLK
+491 LFTKFQGLFTRYLK

-536 GSNAQVRLLPVTGSS
+536 GSSAQVRLLPVTGSS
-551 AATTQA
+551 AAITQA
-557 YVQGDTATVF
+557 YVQGSTATVF

-574 AATGAQSG
+574 AATNAQSG
-582 VAVTVDATDPAV
+582 ATVTVNATDPAAD
-594 GTVVLAGRSIAN
+594 TVILAGRSIAN
-606 ACDAGAAA
+606 ARSAGVAA
-614 LQVKFRSGTVTLDA
+614 LQVQLAAGTVTLDSD
-628 RALAA
+628 ALAA
-633 LDLHKDVAVSLAS
+633 LDLHKDVAVSLT

-657 LGSQAAAATL
+657 LGTQAATATL
-667 ANASVL
+667 ANASVT
-673 VDGAAASCPA
+673 VDGA
-683 GSVRAAVAVNAAN
+683 
-696 DLTAWS
+696 
-702 LADDGSISAVG
+702 ISAVG
-713 GVYDAGQQTYAFD
+713 GAWDAQQQTYTFD
-726 VVNGVT
+726 VVSGVT

-738 FTDVVAGTWYYG
+738 FTDVPAGSWYYG

-758 GLFAGMTPTTFAPNA
+758 GLFDGTSPTTFAPNA
-773 TMTRAML
+773 VMSRAML
-780 VSVLWRLA
+780 VTVLWRLA
-788 GAPAPKA
+788 GAPAPKGV
-795 PNTFV
+795 NTFS
-800 DVPDGAWYTDAV
+800 DVPGGTWYTDAV

-824 GGSRFDPSGFV
+824 GGGCFAPNSNV

-841 EILYNYA
+841 VILFNYA
-848 HSKGYDVS
+848 HSRGYDVG
-856 ARADLTAFPDAAS
+856 ARADLSAFPDAGS

-874 EEALS
+874 QDALS

-885 LINGTVRDGQTI
+885 LINGTVYGGRTI
-897 LDPQGR
+897 LDPQGSA
-903 RKKSRTQPATAII
+903 SR
-916 GSGRTYKGFLIKSAA
+916 
-931 PAWAV
+931 
-936 SAQTTRRQ
+936 AQVAMIL
-944 YRS
+944 RSYAEHVVNA

>member
-136 DIRNYNAKNFNTADG
+136 DIRNYNAKNFNTPDG

-197 PVEGLTVIAMDTCR
+197 PVEGLTIVAMDTCR
-211 YSSDNTSNGDDEHET
+211 YSKENTSNGTDEHET

-287 DAGMSAVFTGHM
+287 DAGMSVVFTGHM

-320 GSALTYPCPIRFVD
+320 GSALTYPCPVRFVD
-334 LRRSTVG
+334 LRRTTVG

-359 NYTDP
+359 HYTDP

-380 EFGFSTAMLKT
+380 EFGFTTAMLKT
-391 VAGDFVKSF
+391 VAGDFIKSF

-414 IIENIDKIIEDV
+414 IIANIDQIIDDV
-426 ASIPVA
+426 AAVPIA

-683 GSVRAAVAVNAAN
+683 GSVRAAVAVNAAD

-713 GVYDAGQQTYAFD
+713 GTYDAGQQTYAFD

-897 LDPQGR
+897 LDPQGSA
-903 RKKSRTQPATAII
+903 SR
-916 GSGRTYKGFLIKSAA
+916 
-931 PAWAV
+931 
-936 SAQTTRRQ
+936 AQVAMILMN
-944 YRS
+944 YVEHVVNA

>member
-151 KAVPATRTHPEDF
+151 KAVPATRTEPEDF

-177 IATFTP
+177 LATFTP
-183 AAGNEAGS
+183 AEGNKAGG

-238 IEQTAA
+238 IEQTTA

-259 LVPHFDVE
+259 LVPHFDVQ

-287 DAGMSAVFTGHM
+287 DAGMSVVFTGHM

-320 GSALTYPCPIRFVD
+320 GSALTYPCPVRFVD

-359 NYTDP
+359 HYTDP

-380 EFGFSTAMLKT
+380 EFGFTTAMLKT

-414 IIENIDKIIEDV
+414 IVANIDQIIDDV
-426 ASIPVA
+426 AAVPIA

-633 LDLHKDVAVSLAS
+633 LDLHRDVAVSLAS

-683 GSVRAAVAVNAAN
+683 GSVRAAVAVNAAD

-702 LADDGSISAVG
+702 LADDGSISAVSG
-713 GVYDAGQQTYAFD
+713 AYDAGQQTYAFD

-897 LDPQGR
+897 LDPQGSA
-903 RKKSRTQPATAII
+903 SR
-916 GSGRTYKGFLIKSAA
+916 
-931 PAWAV
+931 
-936 SAQTTRRQ
+936 AQVAMILMN
-944 YRS
+944 YVEHVVNA

>member
-56 ADTEDFEHAF
+56 ADTEDFEHAL

-73 KESSSV
+73 KESSAI
-79 LHEMLER
+79 LNEMFER

-151 KAVPATRTHPEDF
+151 KAVLATRTEPEDF

-183 AAGNEAGS
+183 AEGNKAGG

-211 YSSDNTSNGDDEHET
+211 YSSDNTSIGDDEHET

-259 LVPHFDVE
+259 LVPHFDVQ

-287 DAGMSAVFTGHM
+287 DAGMSVVFTGHM
-299 HAVDIAAMTTK
+299 HAVDIAAMTTA

-359 NYTDP
+359 HYTDP
-364 ATGVAY
+364 ATGTAH

-380 EFGFSTAMLKT
+380 EFGFSTDMLKT

-414 IIENIDKIIEDV
+414 IVANIDQIIDDV
-426 ASIPVA
+426 AAIPIA
-432 EGNNLLDFAN
+432 EGKNLLDFAN
-442 WIYRCNLAG
+442 WIYQCNLAG

-458 AWVQSGIDQL
+458 AWVQSGVDQL

-536 GSNAQVRLLPVTGSS
+536 GSNAQIRLLPVTGSS

-683 GSVRAAVAVNAAN
+683 GSVRAAVAVNAAD

-713 GVYDAGQQTYAFD
+713 GAYDAGQQTYAFD

-856 ARADLTAFPDAAS
+856 ARADLTAFPDAGS

-897 LDPQGR
+897 LDPQGSA
-903 RKKSRTQPATAII
+903 SR
-916 GSGRTYKGFLIKSAA
+916 
-931 PAWAV
+931 
-936 SAQTTRRQ
+936 AQVAMILMN
-944 YRS
+944 YVEHVVNA

>member
-151 KAVPATRTHPEDF
+151 KAVPATRTEPEDF

-177 IATFTP
+177 LATFTP
-183 AAGNEAGS
+183 AEGNKAGG

-259 LVPHFDVE
+259 LVPHFDVQ

-287 DAGMSAVFTGHM
+287 DAGMSVVFTGHM

-320 GSALTYPCPIRFVD
+320 GSALTYPCPVRFVD

-359 NYTDP
+359 HYTDP

-380 EFGFSTAMLKT
+380 EFGFTTAMLKT

-414 IIENIDKIIEDV
+414 IVANIDQIIEDV
-426 ASIPVA
+426 AAVPIA

-536 GSNAQVRLLPVTGSS
+536 GSNAQVRLLPVTGSN

-683 GSVRAAVAVNAAN
+683 GSVRAAVAVNAAD

-702 LADDGSISAVG
+702 LADDGSISAVSG
-713 GVYDAGQQTYAFD
+713 AYDAGQQTYAFD

-897 LDPQGR
+897 LDPQGSA
-903 RKKSRTQPATAII
+903 SR
-916 GSGRTYKGFLIKSAA
+916 
-931 PAWAV
+931 
-936 SAQTTRRQ
+936 AQVAMILMN
-944 YRS
+944 YVEHVVNA

>member
-13 SLLLAVVLVFTLTVP
+13 SLLLSVVLVFTLTVP

-79 LHEMLER
+79 LREMLER

-151 KAVPATRTHPEDF
+151 KAVPATRTEPEDF
-164 KRIYDFVYSDPTV
+164 KQIYDFVYSDPTV

-183 AAGNEAGS
+183 AEGNKAGG

-197 PVEGLTVIAMDTCR
+197 PVEGLTIIAMDTCR

-244 AKARGDLVIGLEHHG
+244 AKARGDLVVGLEHHG
-259 LVPHFDVE
+259 LVPHFDVQ

-414 IIENIDKIIEDV
+414 IIANIDQIIDDV
-426 ASIPVA
+426 AAVPIA

-458 AWVQSGIDQL
+458 AWVQSGVDQL

-683 GSVRAAVAVNAAN
+683 GSVRAAVAVNAAD

-713 GVYDAGQQTYAFD
+713 GAYDAGQQTYAFD

-897 LDPQGR
+897 LDPQGSA
-903 RKKSRTQPATAII
+903 SR
-916 GSGRTYKGFLIKSAA
+916 
-931 PAWAV
+931 
-936 SAQTTRRQ
+936 AQVAMILMN
-944 YRS
+944 YVEHVVNA

>member
-123 VPGLKIYVINGNH
+123 IPGLKIYVINGNH
-136 DIRNYNAKNFNTADG
+136 DIRNYNAKNFNTPDG

-341 GETNTYMSVST
+341 GETNTYTSVST

-359 NYTDP
+359 HYTDP

-380 EFGFSTAMLKT
+380 KFGFTTAMLKT

-414 IIENIDKIIEDV
+414 IVANIDQIIDDV
-426 ASIPVA
+426 AAVPIA

-491 LFTKFQGLFTKYLK
+491 LLTKFQGLFTKYLK

-683 GSVRAAVAVNAAN
+683 GSVRAAVAVNAAD

-713 GVYDAGQQTYAFD
+713 GAYDAGQQTYAFD

-874 EEALS
+874 EKALS

-897 LDPQGR
+897 LDPQGSA
-903 RKKSRTQPATAII
+903 SR
-916 GSGRTYKGFLIKSAA
+916 
-931 PAWAV
+931 
-936 SAQTTRRQ
+936 AQVAMILMN
-944 YRS
+944 YVEHVVNA

>member
-151 KAVPATRTHPEDF
+151 KAVPATRTEPEDF
-164 KRIYDFVYSDPTV
+164 KQIYDFVYSDPTV

-183 AAGNEAGS
+183 AEGNKAGG

-259 LVPHFDVE
+259 LVPHFDVQ

-287 DAGMSAVFTGHM
+287 DAGMSVVFTGHM

-320 GSALTYPCPIRFVD
+320 GSALTYPCPVRFVD
-334 LRRSTVG
+334 LCRSTVG

-359 NYTDP
+359 HYTDP

-380 EFGFSTAMLKT
+380 EFGFTTAMLKT

-414 IIENIDKIIEDV
+414 IVANIDQIIDDV
-426 ASIPVA
+426 AAVPIA

-683 GSVRAAVAVNAAN
+683 GSVRAAVAVNAAD

-713 GVYDAGQQTYAFD
+713 GAYDAGQQTYAFD

-897 LDPQGR
+897 LDPQGSA
-903 RKKSRTQPATAII
+903 SR
-916 GSGRTYKGFLIKSAA
+916 
-931 PAWAV
+931 
-936 SAQTTRRQ
+936 AQVAMILMN
-944 YRS
+944 YVEHVVNA

>member
-1 MKTKMHNGSRLL
+1 MNHSKRIGSRLL
-13 SLLLAVVLVFTLTVP
+13 SLLLAVALVLALSVP
-28 ALAAEKP
+28 AFAA
-35 QDMNLRIAVM
+35 QDSHSGADTGTLKIAVM
-45 SDLHYLSPDMI
+45 SDDHYLSPSMI
-56 ADTEDFEHAF
+56 RDTADYTTAL
-66 NSDRKLL
+66 NSDRKMFA
-73 KESSSV
+73 ESDAI
-79 LHEMLER
+79 LRTMLDA
-86 VRADKP
+86 VRQDKP
-92 DILLVSGDLTKDG
+92 DVLLISGDLTKDG
-105 EQECHA
+105 EQECHK
-111 ALAKQLQQLQQD
+111 ALAKALQQLQRD
-123 VPGLKIYVINGNH
+123 VPGLKVYVINGNH
-136 DIRNYNAKNFNTADG
+136 DIRNADALNFNTADG
-151 KAVPATRTHPEDF
+151 KAVPATRTDPEDF
-164 KRIYDFVYSDPTV
+164 KRIYDFIYSDPTV
-177 IATFTP
+177 IATYTP
-183 AAGNEAGS
+183 PAGKEAGG

-197 PVEGLTVIAMDTCR
+197 PADGYTLVVIDTGR
-211 YSSDNTSNGDDEHET
+211 YSSDNTSTGKNEHET

-232 DLEKWV
+232 DLEQWV
-238 IEQTAA
+238 IDQIKA
-244 AKARGDLVIGLEHHG
+244 AKARGDVVLGMQHHG
-259 LVPHFDVE
+259 LVAHFDVQ
-267 PTILPMYLVNGY
+267 PTILPMYLVNDY
-279 ERIAQEYA
+279 ERLSQEYA
-287 DAGMSAVFTGHM
+287 DAGMSVMFTGHS
-299 HAVDIAAMTTK
+299 HAVDIASATTV
-310 AGNTFYDIET
+310 AGNTIYDIET
-320 GSALTYPCPIRFVD
+320 GSGLTYPSPLRFVE
-334 LRRSTVG
+334 LRRSADATV
-341 GETNTYMSVST
+341 VST
-352 KTHIGPI
+352 GVRTHFGPI
-359 NYTDP
+359 HYTDP
-364 ATGVAY
+364 LTGTAKT
-370 VIDDLTEYAR
+370 IDDLTEYGRAH
-380 EFGFSTAMLKT
+380 GFTTDMLKT
-391 VAGDFVKSF
+391 VAGSFVKSF
-400 FGKYLPNDTWPVTK
+400 FGKFLPNDTWPVTK
-414 IIENIDKIIEDV
+414 IIANIDQIIDDV
-426 ASIPVA
+426 AAVPIA

-442 WIYRCNLAG
+442 WIYQCNLAG

-458 AWVQSGIDQL
+458 AWVQSGVDQL

-479 IVAKDAFGRGSV
+479 IVARDTFGCGSV
-491 LFTKFQGLFTKYLK
+491 LFTKFQGLFTRYLK

-522 NNCPD
+522 NNCAD
-527 DNDKTILLE
+527 DNDMTFLIANS
-536 GSNAQVRLLPVTGSS
+536 GDAQIRLLPVSGSS

-557 YVQGDTATVF
+557 YVQGSTATVF

-574 AATGAQSG
+574 AATDAQFD
-582 VAVTVDATDPAV
+582 ATVTINATDPAAD
-594 GTVVLAGRSIAN
+594 TVILSGRSIIN
-606 ACDAGAAA
+606 ARNAGVAA

-633 LDLHKDVAVSLAS
+633 LDLHKDVAVSLT

-657 LGSQAAAATL
+657 LGTQAGSAVL

-683 GSVRAAVAVNAAN
+683 GSVRAAVAVNAAD

-713 GVYDAGQQTYAFD
+713 GAYDAGQQTYAFD

-856 ARADLTAFPDAAS
+856 ARADLTAFPDAGS

-897 LDPQGR
+897 LDPQGSA
-903 RKKSRTQPATAII
+903 SR
-916 GSGRTYKGFLIKSAA
+916 
-931 PAWAV
+931 
-936 SAQTTRRQ
+936 AQVAMILMN
-944 YRS
+944 YVEHVVNA

>member
-13 SLLLAVVLVFTLTVP
+13 SLLLAVVLVLTLTVP

-123 VPGLKIYVINGNH
+123 IPGLKIYVINGNH
-136 DIRNYNAKNFNTADG
+136 DIRNYNAKNFNTPDG

-197 PVEGLTVIAMDTCR
+197 PVEGLTIVAMDTCR
-211 YSSDNTSNGDDEHET
+211 YSKENTSNGTDEHET

-287 DAGMSAVFTGHM
+287 DAGMSVVFTGHM

-414 IIENIDKIIEDV
+414 IVANIDQIIDDV
-426 ASIPVA
+426 AAVPIA

-458 AWVQSGIDQL
+458 AWVQSGMDQL
-468 KSGALLDQVLD
+468 RSGALLDQVLD
-479 IVAKDAFGRGSV
+479 IVAKDAFGRSSV

-505 SQLNDLLVKIVV
+505 GQLNDLLVKIVV

-683 GSVRAAVAVNAAN
+683 GSVRAAVAVNAAD

-713 GVYDAGQQTYAFD
+713 GAYDAGQQTYAFD

-897 LDPQGR
+897 LDPQGSA
-903 RKKSRTQPATAII
+903 SR
-916 GSGRTYKGFLIKSAA
+916 
-931 PAWAV
+931 
-936 SAQTTRRQ
+936 AQVAMILMN
-944 YRS
+944 YVEHVVNA

>member
-151 KAVPATRTHPEDF
+151 KAVPATRTEPEDF

-177 IATFTP
+177 LATFTP
-183 AAGNEAGS
+183 AEGNKAGG

-259 LVPHFDVE
+259 LVPHFDVQ

-287 DAGMSAVFTGHM
+287 DAGMSVVFTGHM
-299 HAVDIAAMTTK
+299 HAVDIAAMTTA

-320 GSALTYPCPIRFVD
+320 GSALTYPCPVRFVD

-359 NYTDP
+359 HYTDP
-364 ATGVAY
+364 ATGTAH

-380 EFGFSTAMLKT
+380 EFGFTTDMLKT
-391 VAGDFVKSF
+391 VAGDFIKSF

-414 IIENIDKIIEDV
+414 IIANIDQIIDDV
-426 ASIPVA
+426 AAVPIA

-633 LDLHKDVAVSLAS
+633 LDLHKDVAVSLAG

-657 LGSQAAAATL
+657 LGSQAATATL

-683 GSVRAAVAVNAAN
+683 GSVRAAVAVNAAD

-713 GVYDAGQQTYAFD
+713 GAYDAGQQTYAFD

-788 GAPAPKA
+788 GEPAPKA

-856 ARADLTAFPDAAS
+856 ARADLTAFPDAGS

-897 LDPQGR
+897 LDPQGSA
-903 RKKSRTQPATAII
+903 SR
-916 GSGRTYKGFLIKSAA
+916 
-931 PAWAV
+931 
-936 SAQTTRRQ
+936 AQVAMILMN
-944 YRS
+944 YVEHVVNA